1 MSCGLLQVA
10 ELKGM
15 SGRII
20 EMRQKLRAGLEK
32 LKPESDWSFITTQI
46 GMFAYTGLKPEQMET
61 LAKEHSVYATK
72 DGRISVAGI
81 TTGNVKR
88 LAESIFKVTG

>member
-1 MSCGLLQVA
+1 
-10 ELKGM
+10 
-15 SGRII
+15 
-20 EMRQKLRAGLEK
+20 
-32 LKPESDWSFITTQI
+32 
-46 GMFAYTGLKPEQMET
+46 
-61 LAKEHSVYATK
+61 VYATK

>member
-1 MSCGLLQVA
+1 MSTKFADLV
-10 ELKGM
+10 
-15 SGRII
+15 S
-20 EMRQKLRAGLEK
+20 
-32 LKPESDWSFITTQI
+32 QI
-46 GMFAYTGLKPEQMET
+46 GMFAYTGLKPEQMDN

-88 LAESIFKVTG
+88 LAESIYKVKG